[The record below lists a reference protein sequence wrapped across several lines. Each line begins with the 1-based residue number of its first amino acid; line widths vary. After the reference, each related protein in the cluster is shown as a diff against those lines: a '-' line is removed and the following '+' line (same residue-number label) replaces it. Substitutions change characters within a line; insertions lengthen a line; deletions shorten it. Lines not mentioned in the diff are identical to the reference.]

1 MEKMNYKYLI
11 SLFITL
17 VLQVPG
23 AAVADKTVSEYTI
36 KAAFIYNFA
45 HFTEWTDDSNELKI
59 CVYGKDPFGDNLD
72 KLHDKNSN
80 GRTIKII
87 RTQLIEEVT
96 TCHIAF
102 LNIIPPERHLFEKA
116 LNVLNGNNV
125 LTISDAD
132 NVIDF
137 GVMIGL
143 VIVDDKVG
151 FKVNHSHA
159 KASDIEISSQLLKL
173 AKEVI

>member
-1 MEKMNYKYLI
+1 MNYKYFIL
-11 SLFITL
+11 LFITL

-23 AAVADKTVSEYTI
+23 VAVADETVSEYTI

-45 HFTEWTDDSNELKI
+45 RFTQWADDSSELKVCI
-59 CVYGKDPFGDNLD
+59 YGKDPFGNNIDA
-72 KLHDKNSN
+72 LHDKQSN
-80 GRTIKII
+80 ARTIKII
-87 RTQLIEEVT
+87 RTQLIEEVA

-116 LNVLNGNNV
+116 LSSLEGKNV
-125 LTISDAD
+125 LTIADAD

-143 VIVDDKVG
+143 VIEDDKVG

-159 KASDIEISSQLLKL
+159 KASHIAISAKLLRL

>member
-1 MEKMNYKYLI
+1 MIKMNYKYLI
-11 SLFITL
+11 LLFFTL

-23 AAVADKTVSEYTI
+23 LAVADKTVSEYTI

-45 HFTEWTDDSNELKI
+45 RFTEWTDDSSELKV

-72 KLHDKNSN
+72 KLHDKKSN
-80 GRTIKII
+80 GRTIKVI

-116 LNVLNGNNV
+116 LKVINGNNV

-143 VIVDDKVG
+143 VIESESG
-151 FKVNHSHA
+151 WF
-159 KASDIEISSQLLKL
+159 
-173 AKEVI
+173 